1 MCGFYHLLFA
11 WEFFFEVDVASAIS
25 VNDSQTDTYYPIDY
39 YEYEI
44 PDNWDTMSV
53 LERVQALQIPDEVLS
68 QMSDDA
74 LVQAVADYPYLVDI
88 YLYGD
93 GVSDGIEVARQYFS
107 ALNELLLRNN
117 ATISLANYCSDACY
131 AYNATEDD
139 ADSDS
144 LHSQFVSKAMSDIL
158 SAVHQANGVQT
169 LVDVDDLNHS
179 GVGEGYVYTP
189 AGGDDSKVP
198 MLLFKDETT
207 LSERQALDAEIVST
221 YGVTLV
227 SNATSTYNCHSY
239 AWNMP
244 FTDCACWIDNITIYQ
259 TDGSYS
265 RVYTGYTSVATSI
278 TRVSYGDIILYANN
292 SHSAIFVGTP
302 QSEAPLATMLCISK
316 WTHAGVFRH
325 TVTNVPAGYSY
336 STISV
341 WTLEE

>member
-1 MCGFYHLLFA
+1 MLFA

-39 YEYEI
+39 YEYEV

-88 YLYGD
+88 YLYG
-93 GVSDGIEVARQYFS
+93 
-107 ALNELLLRNN
+107 
-117 ATISLANYCSDACY
+117 
-131 AYNATEDD
+131 D

-221 YGVTLV
+221 YGVMLV
-227 SNATSTYNCHSY
+227 SNATSTYNCDSY

-341 WTLEE
+341 WTLEERGV